1 MRPSRLAL
9 LFVFAL
15 AFALPGASP
24 GVAQV
29 VAQPQP
35 QTFEVQRNQQ
45 VDDAALLRRLQ
56 GERDM
61 PSGKIEGYVSIP
73 DKKEGVLVQPQGR
86 TFRDVRTRFQPWFDA
101 ALIVI
106 AVGSMAALY
115 VFAGPLV
122 AAKDPQGRK
131 LKRFHWH
138 ERFVHW
144 LTASTFIWLALTG
157 LNLVFGRYL
166 LIPLIGGD
174 AFSVLSHY
182 AKLTHNSVGIAFTI
196 GLVLMAVQWFWNNL
210 PSRHDIAWI
219 KTAGGYFGGP
229 HVPTEKFNAG
239 QKMIYWIAVFGGGLV
254 AVTGILL
261 MLPFAAV
268 DVVGMQIVHG
278 VHSVIA
284 ALMIAVIIGH
294 IYLGSVGV
302 PGSFQAMS
310 TGRVDL
316 NWAREHHSLWAEKE
330 EARGRVLDGDG
341 GPVGPARPQ
350 SQPHPAE

>member
-1 MRPSRLAL
+1 MRLCRIAL
-9 LFVFAL
+9 LF
-15 AFALPGASP
+15 AFALVLALP
-24 GVAQV
+24 GVAGAV
-29 VAQPQP
+29 
-35 QTFEVQRNQQ
+35 EVQRNIP
-45 VDDAALLRRLQ
+45 VDDATLLRRLQ
-56 GERDM
+56 QQRDM
-61 PSGKIEGYVSIP
+61 PDHKIEGFTHIP
-73 DKKEGVLVQPQGR
+73 DQKAGLVVQPQGR

-106 AVGSMAALY
+106 AVASMVALY
-115 VFAGPLV
+115 VFAGPMV

-157 LNLVFGRYL
+157 LNLVFGRYVL
-166 LIPLIGGD
+166 LPLMGGD
-174 AFSVLSHY
+174 AFATLSHY
-182 AKLTHNSVGIAFTI
+182 AKLTHNSVGIAFII

-210 PSRHDIAWI
+210 PSRHDIAWL
-219 KTAGGYFGGP
+219 KTAGGMFGGS

-239 QKMIYWIAVFGGGLV
+239 QKMIYWIAVLGGALISI
-254 AVTGILL
+254 TGVLL

-268 DVVGMQIVHG
+268 DITGMQIVHI

-302 PGSFQAMS
+302 QGSFEAMS

-330 EARGRVLDGDG
+330 EAKGRILAGDSAT
-341 GPVGPARPQ
+341 PTR
-350 SQPHPAE
+350 PHPYPAE

>member
-1 MRPSRLAL
+1 MRPSPSRLAP
-9 LFVFAL
+9 LFAVASVVFTL
-15 AFALPGASP
+15 AFAPP
-24 GVAQV
+24 GVAQPHT
-29 VAQPQP
+29 AQP

-56 GERDM
+56 QQRDM
-61 PSGKIEGYVSIP
+61 PDHRIEGYVSIP
-73 DKKEGVLVQPQGR
+73 DEKAGLLIQSQGR

-106 AVGSMAALY
+106 AIAAMAALY
-115 VFAGPLV
+115 VFAGPMV

-144 LTASTFIWLALTG
+144 LTAATFVWLALTG
-157 LNLVFGRYL
+157 LNLVFGRWL
-166 LIPLIGGD
+166 LQPLIGGD

-182 AKLTHNSVGIAFTI
+182 AKLTHNSVGIAFI
-196 GLVLMAVQWFWNNL
+196 VGLVLMTVQWLRQNL
-210 PSRHDIAWI
+210 PSRVDIGWI
-219 KTAGGYFGGP
+219 KTAGGMFGGP
-229 HVPTEKFNAG
+229 HVPTGKFNAG
-239 QKMIYWIAVFGGGLV
+239 QKMIYWIAVFGGGLI
-254 AVTGILL
+254 AVTGVLL
-261 MLPFAAV
+261 MLPFATV
-268 DVVGMQIVHG
+268 DITGMQVVHG
-278 VHSVIA
+278 VHSVVA

-302 PGSFQAMS
+302 QGSFEAMS

-330 EARGRVLDGDG
+330 EAKGRILVGD
-341 GPVGPARPQ
+341 PAKP
-350 SQPHPAE
+350 SSHPHPYPAE

>member
-1 MRPSRLAL
+1 MRFSRLAL
-9 LFVFAL
+9 LFAFAL
-15 AFALPGASP
+15 ALALPG
-24 GVAQV
+24 VAGAV
-29 VAQPQP
+29 
-35 QTFEVQRNQQ
+35 EVQRNMP
-45 VDDAALLRRLQ
+45 VDDATLLRRLQ
-56 GERDM
+56 QQRDM
-61 PSGKIEGYVSIP
+61 PDHKIEGSTYIP
-73 DKKEGVLVQPQGR
+73 DQKAGLLIQPQGR

-106 AVGSMAALY
+106 AVASMAALY
-115 VFAGPLV
+115 VFAGPMV

-144 LTASTFIWLALTG
+144 LTASTFVWLALTG

-166 LIPLIGGD
+166 LEPLIGGD
-174 AFSVLSHY
+174 AFSMLSHY
-182 AKLTHNSVGIAFTI
+182 AKLTHNSVGIAFII

-219 KTAGGYFGGP
+219 KTGGGMFGGP

-239 QKMIYWIAVFGGGLV
+239 QKMIYWIAVFGGGLI
-254 AVTGILL
+254 AITGVLL
-261 MLPFAAV
+261 MLPFAVV
-268 DVVGMQIVHG
+268 DITGMQIVHG

-302 PGSFQAMS
+302 QGSFEAMS

-316 NWAREHHSLWAEKE
+316 NWAREHHSLWAEKQ
-330 EARGRVLDGDG
+330 EAKGRVLAADSAT
-341 GPVGPARPQ
+341 PTP
-350 SQPHPAE
+350 SHPHPAE